1 MERAFAMSCKFPV
14 PSPELRAEEAR
25 NLCLVGGR
33 QSVIGSTR
41 KQGGHP
47 RPFDKLKAESTGRGF
62 GITPILRNAATTE
75 DDGVSGQGQ
84 GQK

>member
-1 MERAFAMSCKFPV
+1 MERAFAMSYRFPV

-25 NLCLVGGR
+25 NFCLERGR
-33 QSVIGSTR
+33 QSVIGSSSR
-41 KQGGHP
+41 QGGHP
-47 RPFDKLKAESTGRGF
+47 RPFHTGREF

-75 DDGVSGQGQ
+75 DDGVSDQGQ

>member
-33 QSVIGSTR
+33 QSVIGSPS
-41 KQGGHP
+41 KQGGRP
-47 RPFDKLKAESTGRGF
+47 RPFDKLKAAPPGRGL
-62 GITPILRNAATTE
+62 GITPILRNTARTE
-75 DDGVSGQGQ
+75 DDDVSGQGQ